1 MQDLPGAPHFCGSS
15 ALSSKGDRVAVVLNG
30 NARQVTDELVRSFD
44 QLVGSGDLFLS
55 QSLDEAHGIAL
66 EIVESGYPVVLTGG
80 GDGTFVQM
88 VTSITKEAR
97 SRNQEPP
104 SFGLLRLGTGNS
116 LAWALGAGTS
126 RKGVFADLARLRHD
140 SPHRDVRLIE
150 AQDLLTPFAGAGFDA
165 LGLKHFHEVRSIVRH
180 LPWVGKRATG
190 AVSYAIS
197 IPILTIPE
205 LALRPRLEVRIVNRG
220 VAERLNLHGQPD
232 GPPIEKGEV
241 IFEGS
246 CIAALVSTI
255 PYWGFGVRVFP
266 FAENRPPN
274 RFCLRVVATSPLH
287 VAAHMLSAWK
297 GTYRHKNLIDVYT
310 DDVELQFNEPTPIEI
325 GGDPGGM
332 TRSMR
337 ARLHPEPVKLI
348 DYSAPQR

>member
-1 MQDLPGAPHFCGSS
+1 MPKAE
-15 ALSSKGDRVAVVLNG
+15 RVAVVLNG
-30 NARQVTDELVRSFD
+30 NARQVTDELVESFD
-44 QLVGSGDLFLS
+44 RLVGSGDLFLS
-55 QSLDEAHGIAL
+55 RSLNEAEEIAL

-97 SRNQEPP
+97 DRNQEPP
-104 SFGLLRLGTGNS
+104 CFGLLKLGTGNS

-126 RKGVFADLARLRHD
+126 RKGVFADLERLRHD
-140 SPHRDVRLIE
+140 SPHRDFRLIE
-150 AQDLLTPFAGAGFDA
+150 VEGLLTPFAGAGFDA
-165 LGLKHFHEVRSIVRH
+165 LGLKHFHEVRSVLRH

-190 AVSYAIS
+190 ALSYAIS
-197 IPILTIPE
+197 IPTLTIPE
-205 LALRPRLEVRIVNRG
+205 LAFRPRMQVRIVNRG
-220 VAERLNLHGQPD
+220 AAERLDQNGQPT
-232 GPPIEKGEV
+232 GSMIKKGEV
-241 IFEGS
+241 IFEGP

-266 FAENRPPN
+266 FAEDRPAD

-287 VAAHMLSAWK
+287 VAAHMLSVWK
-297 GTYRHKNLIDVYT
+297 GTYRDENLIDVYAE
-310 DDVELQFNEPTPIEI
+310 DVEFEFDQPNAIEI

-337 ARLHPEPVKLI
+337 AHLHPDPVKLI
-348 DYSAPQR
+348 DYSAP